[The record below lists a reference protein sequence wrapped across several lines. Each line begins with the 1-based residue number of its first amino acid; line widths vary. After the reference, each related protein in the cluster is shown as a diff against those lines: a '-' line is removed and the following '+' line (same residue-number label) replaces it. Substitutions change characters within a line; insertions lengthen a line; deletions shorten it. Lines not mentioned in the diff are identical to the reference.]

1 METLKLSFEEVAD
14 WCERHLEAQRGREI
28 GMTFG
33 AMIRAYGRLATLSS
47 RLHGEERAARIRRLN
62 DKAEELLLDLSK
74 RFLVAYGWVESR
86 TRVVDP
92 KSMRTNM
99 IYDTGPRPKE

>member
-1 METLKLSFEEVAD
+1 METLKSSFEDVAN
-14 WCERHLEAQRGREI
+14 WCETHLEAQRGREI

-33 AMIRAYGRLATLSS
+33 AVIRAYGRLAALPS
-47 RLHGEERAARIRRLN
+47 RLQGEKRAARMQGLN
-62 DKAEELLLDLSK
+62 AKAEELLLDLSK
-74 RFLVAYGWVESR
+74 RFLVAYGWVEPR
-86 TRVVDP
+86 TRIVDP

>member
-1 METLKLSFEEVAD
+1 MEPLKSSFEDVAD
-14 WCERHLEAQRGREI
+14 WCETHLEAQRGREI
-28 GMTFG
+28 VMTFG
-33 AMIRAYGRLATLSS
+33 AMIRAFGRLAALPS
-47 RLHGEERAARIRRLN
+47 RLHGEERAARIRGLN
-62 DKAEELLLDLSK
+62 AKAEELLLDLSK
-74 RFLVAYGWVESR
+74 RFHVAYGWVESR